1 MPSCHHM
8 AFSTRSR
15 KELCQQKELSV
26 SCLRLALRTS
36 LLKGVANDTSQPKTS
51 ASNGVY
57 VDEMAQR
64 QKEAERVATLDS
76 FTASDI
82 AEAYK
87 LNTYAADQTF
97 KGKSF
102 KVTGTVASI
111 NTNFRGKPYIIMK
124 GGVNQF
130 MEPQFTLAE
139 SNEKF
144 AVTLK
149 PGDKI
154 TLACTGR
161 GDVAKTPMSNEC
173 TFIWY

>member
-1 MPSCHHM
+1 
-8 AFSTRSR
+8 
-15 KELCQQKELSV
+15 L
-26 SCLRLALRTS
+26 
-36 LLKGVANDTSQPKTS
+36 
-51 ASNGVY
+51 
-57 VDEMAQR
+57 
-64 QKEAERVATLDS
+64 EA
-76 FTASDI
+76 FTAADI
-82 AEAYK
+82 AEAY
-87 LNTYAADQTF
+87 NRNAYAADQTF

-173 TFIWY
+173 TFVWF

>member
-1 MPSCHHM
+1 MS
-8 AFSTRSR
+8 AKRT
-15 KELCQQKELSV
+15 LGIV
-26 SCLRLALRTS
+26 LAVGLAYIVI
-36 LLKGVANDTSQPKTS
+36 KGVANDTSQSKAS

-57 VDEMAQR
+57 VDEMAER
-64 QKEAERVATLDS
+64 QKEAERVATLES
-76 FTASDI
+76 FTAADI
-82 AEAYK
+82 AEAYSR
-87 LNTYAADQTF
+87 NTYAADMTF
-97 KGKSF
+97 KGKPF
-102 KVTGTVASI
+102 KVTGTIASI
-111 NTNFRGKPYIIMK
+111 NTDFRGKPYVTMK

-130 MEPQFTLAE
+130 MEPQFALAK

-173 TFIWY
+173 TFIWF

>member
-1 MPSCHHM
+1 MS
-8 AFSTRSR
+8 AKRT
-15 KELCQQKELSV
+15 LGIV
-26 SCLRLALRTS
+26 LAVGLVYIVI
-36 LLKGVANDTSQPKTS
+36 KGVANDTSRPKTS

-64 QKEAERVATLDS
+64 QKEAERVAALEA
-76 FTASDI
+76 FTAADI
-82 AEAYK
+82 ADAYSR
-87 LNTYAADQTF
+87 NAYAADQTF

-130 MEPQFTLAE
+130 MEPQFALSE

-154 TLACTGR
+154 TLACTGQ

-173 TFIWY
+173 TFVWF

>member
-1 MPSCHHM
+1 M
-8 AFSTRSR
+8 ASINTF
-15 KELCQQKELSV
+15 KERAV
-26 SCLRLALRTS
+26 SAKRTLGIVLAVGVAYIVI
-36 LLKGVANDTSQPKTS
+36 KGVANDTSQPKAS

-64 QKEAERVATLDS
+64 QKEAERVASLES
-76 FTASDI
+76 FTAADL
-82 AEAYK
+82 AEAYSR
-87 LNTYAADQTF
+87 NTYAADMTF
-97 KGKSF
+97 KGKPF

-111 NTNFRGKPYIIMK
+111 NTDIRSKPYITMK
-124 GGVNQF
+124 GGVNKF
-130 MEPQFTLAE
+130 MEPQFALAS

-144 AVTLK
+144 AATLK

-173 TFIWY
+173 TFIWF

>member
-1 MPSCHHM
+1 MS
-8 AFSTRSR
+8 AKRT
-15 KELCQQKELSV
+15 LGIV
-26 SCLRLALRTS
+26 LAVGLAYIVI
-36 LLKGVANDTSQPKTS
+36 KGVANDTSQPKTS

-64 QKEAERVATLDS
+64 QKEAERVAALEA
-76 FTASDI
+76 FTAADI
-82 AEAYK
+82 AEAY
-87 LNTYAADQTF
+87 NRNVYAADQTF

-130 MEPQFTLAE
+130 MEPQFSLSE

-154 TLACTGR
+154 TLACTGQ

-173 TFIWY
+173 TFVWF